1 MTRTSVPAPDPP
13 PGFVAGG
20 PAFTLPAQF
29 VTEMA
34 PEMDAAAMLL
44 VLRAFLAIRRH
55 RAPIPCATLSALA
68 ADDSMRRVADPVAG
82 SPDAVAAAARRACDA
97 GVLIGLDVAGD
108 SLLFVNDEGGRRA
121 RERVQAGAVA
131 PPPPARFPAPLA
143 APDASAGPMRAYESE
158 IGLIT
163 PHVAALIRDARERY
177 PDAWIVDAIHAA
189 TLANARSWNYIA
201 AVLMRRSEGE
211 QVAGS
216 PASRSHGRFASAVR
230 RAPAGASPGPRRSAH
245 AAECPST

>member
-1 MTRTSVPAPDPP
+1 MTRTSVPAPEPP

-34 PEMDAAAMLL
+34 PEMDAAAL
-44 VLRAFLAIRRH
+44 
-55 RAPIPCATLSALA
+55 PIP
-68 ADDSMRRVADPVAG
+68 
-82 SPDAVAAAARRACDA
+82 AVAHLMLWLPRNGA
-97 GVLIGLDVAGD
+97 LIELDVAGD

-121 RERVQAGAVA
+121 RERVQSGAVA
-131 PPPPARFPAPLA
+131 PPSPARFPAPLA

-189 TLANARSWNYIA
+189 TLENARSWNYIA

-216 PASRSHGRFASAVR
+216 PASRGHGRFASAVR
-230 RAPAGASPGPRRSAH
+230 RAPTGASPSPRRSAH
-245 AAECPST
+245 AAERPST